1 MSSQAARTFDHQ
13 ACLYGSDRQ
22 FLEMA
27 LPFLETGL
35 ANGEPVLAVTTPANL
50 ELIGSALGTRADDVD
65 YAESAFFGRRPPQRI
80 AAFHRYAQRHA
91 PGTGRRPGTHP
102 RRTGLDRTLRAGDC
116 GVEADGVS
124 AQCRTGRDQHP
135 HDLPLRHAHHRPGH
149 SRLRP
154 PYRPGAG
161 ARAGRHPEPGLRG
174 PGDLRERVYRRP
186 LPEPPDG
193 AAAFEFNGNLRSLR
207 QFVASRAAAHGLA
220 GDQADLLVQ
229 AAGEV
234 GTYLKYLDP
243 GHVAVRTWEQA
254 GAVMCDFSQP
264 ATSFRDPF
272 LGLRPAGLKARPGDG
287 LWLTGQICDWMDIS
301 SGIGGGTIRLQVPGK
316 RDQETAQQGVRY
328 PA

>member
-1 MSSQAARTFDHQ
+1 MTGVKAATFEHR

-50 ELIGSALGTRADDVD
+50 ELISSALGARADDVD

-80 AAFHRYAQRHA
+80 AAFHRYWQRHGPRRDGGQVRILA
-91 PGTGRRPGTHP
+91 EPVWTGRSAREIAAWKRMESALNVALAEAGIFMICPYDTRITGPGIIESARRTHP
-102 RRTGLDRTLRAGDC
+102 ALAQGPDATASPDY
-116 GVEADGVS
+116 ADPVAFATES
-124 AQCRTGRDQHP
+124 YA
-135 HDLPLRHAHHRPGH
+135 
-149 SRLRP
+149 
-154 PYRPGAG
+154 
-161 ARAGRHPEPGLRG
+161 
-174 PGDLRERVYRRP
+174 RP
-186 LPEPPDG
+186 LPEPPDE
-193 AAAFEFNGNLRSLR
+193 AASFEFSGNLRSLR
-207 QFVASRAAAHGLA
+207 QFVARRAAAHGLA
-220 GDQADLLVQ
+220 EDRAGLLVQ

-234 GTYLKYLDP
+234 GTYLKYLDR

-264 ATSFRDPF
+264 VASIRDPF

-287 LWLTGQICDWMDIS
+287 LWLTSQICDWMDIS
-301 SGIGGGTIRLQVPGK
+301 SGRGGGTIRLQVPG
-316 RDQETAQQGVRY
+316 RHNEETAQQGVRY